1 MLASLEI
8 RNYALISQLALDF
21 EPGLTVLTGETGAGK
36 SILIEALG
44 LALGGRADSVVIGPD
59 RDESTVTALFRPGAR
74 SPAEL
79 WLQEHGLDEGGEC
92 TLRRLVY
99 RDGRPSRAYINGHPV
114 TLQMSGQLS
123 DLLVDLHGQHEHQS
137 LTRRETQMTLID
149 AFGGLSAEVQEI
161 QSRHSEWREA
171 RLALETQ
178 EKQAAASESES
189 VAVRERLELLES
201 LDPRS
206 GEFEHLAESQKR
218 LDHLERIRQGLLVIR
233 KLLTGGEEAP
243 QSPGCEPLLGRAQKE
258 LRPLLSLDPALEILA
273 GRIDEAKGALDQCE
287 GTLDQYE
294 SNIEIDATHM
304 ESTRLRFDRYQE
316 LAYRFH
322 MRPEELADALGETR
336 GRAEALATGS
346 GLLERY
352 RAEAAAAEARYHA
365 AAQQL
370 SRDRRKAASR
380 LEEAVNRLLPEFG
393 MSGAQLAVNFE
404 PAPPGPR
411 GVESIRLDFRSHAD
425 QPALP
430 LAKIASGG
438 ELSRLALALQLASA
452 HAQWVPTLIFD
463 EIDSGIGGRI
473 AERVGLKLRALAG
486 HRQVFCITHLPQV
499 ACQGHHHFRVL
510 KESRSANIRTQVVP
524 LDAESREQEVAR
536 MLAGEEVTDAALR
549 HARELIGRAQ
559 KAP

>member
-8 RNYALISQLALDF
+8 RNYALIRQLALDF

-59 RDESTVTALFRPGAR
+59 RDESTVTALFRPDTR
-74 SPAEL
+74 SPAGL
-79 WLQEHGLDEGGEC
+79 WLEEHGLGEGTEC

-114 TLQMSGQLS
+114 TLQMLGQLS

-137 LTRRETQMTLID
+137 LTRRETQMSLID
-149 AFGGLSAEVQEI
+149 AFGGLSAEVREI
-161 QSRHSEWREA
+161 QSHHGALREA
-171 RLALETQ
+171 RLALEAQ

-189 VAVRERLELLES
+189 AAIRERLELLAS
-201 LDPRS
+201 LEPRS
-206 GEFEHLAESQKR
+206 GEFERLAESQKR
-218 LDHLERIRQGLLVIR
+218 FDHLERIRQGLLGIR
-233 KLLTGGEEAP
+233 KLLAGEEETERL
-243 QSPGCEPLLGRAQKE
+243 GCEPLLGRAQKE
-258 LRPLLSLDPALEILA
+258 LRPLLSLDPALELLA
-273 GRIDEAKGALDQCE
+273 GRIDEAKSAIAQCE

-294 SNIEIDATHM
+294 SNIEIDAAQM
-304 ESTRLRFDRYQE
+304 ESIRLRFDRYQE

-322 MRPEELADALGETR
+322 MRPEELADALEETR
-336 GRAEALATGS
+336 RRAEALATGS
-346 GLLERY
+346 GFLEQY
-352 RAEAAAAEARYHA
+352 RAEAAAAEERYQRA
-365 AAQQL
+365 ASQL

-380 LEEAVNRLLPEFG
+380 LEEAVNHLLPEFG
-393 MSGAQLAVNFE
+393 MPGAQLAVHFE

-411 GVESIRLDFRSHAD
+411 GLESIRLDFRSHAD

-430 LAKIASGG
+430 LVKIASGG

-452 HAQWVPTLIFD
+452 HAQWVPTLVFD

-473 AERVGLKLRALAG
+473 AERVGLKLRTLAG

-510 KESRSANIRTQVVP
+510 KESHHENTRTQVVP
-524 LDAESREQEVAR
+524 LDAESREQEIAR
-536 MLAGEEVTDAALR
+536 MLAGEEVTDAAHR